1 MKELW
6 FIQAHRRC
14 AINGIQVVPIKHGE
28 DELEKF
34 IVSCANDHNIQLH
47 RFIDGVHIGQFGQDS
62 MWNIHDLTAFQ
73 HRRPNYTRSWLLK
86 LKNKRREARA
96 GRKKGGVGFTAG
108 TKGAIVEDSP
118 SPSPSPVRS
127 PDVRGGIEEEKA
139 MNNSDYTSS
148 DEDNGKGITIKGAAQ
163 YMSYKP

>member
-1 MKELW
+1 
-6 FIQAHRRC
+6 
-14 AINGIQVVPIKHGE
+14 
-28 DELEKF
+28 
-34 IVSCANDHNIQLH
+34 
-47 RFIDGVHIGQFGQDS
+47 VHIGQFGQDS

-73 HRRPNYTRSWLLK
+73 NRRPNYTRSWLLK
-86 LKNKRREARA
+86 LKNKRREARE
-96 GRKKGGVGFTAG
+96 GRKKGGVGFSAG
-108 TKGAIVEDSP
+108 TKGAVVED

-127 PDVRGGIEEEKA
+127 PDGRGTFEEEKA